1 MFRARWDGEA
11 LTPTGHYGL
20 SAAREAMEPGDVVIV
35 EIDHPARKTRTGTSL
50 PRSMRHGGT
59 SESLQEA
66 PWAASPE
73 TLRKHALIATG
84 FADTYSIDCG
94 AKATA
99 ERVRMALASAEAGK
113 HGYAIAKV
121 RGPLVVVWTPQSQSM
136 RAMGGKRFQESKQA
150 VLNWIAAQIGVE
162 AEELRRDVA
171 RPTSPCAAPW
181 A

>member
-1 MFRARWDGEA
+1 MFRARWDGDA

-35 EIDHPARKTRTGTSL
+35 EIDHPRSQSSHRHQFAEINEAWRHL
-50 PRSMRHGGT
+50 P
-59 SESLQEA
+59 ESLQEA

-150 VLNWIAAQIGVE
+150 VLNWIAAQIGVD
-162 AEELRRDVA
+162 AEELRRA
-171 RPTSPCAAPW
+171 G
-181 A
+181 

>member
-1 MFRARWDGEA
+1 MFRARWDGEV

-35 EIDHPARKTRTGTSL
+35 EIDHPRSQNSHRHQFAEINEAWRHL
-50 PRSMRHGGT
+50 P
-59 SESLQEA
+59 ESLQEA

-162 AEELRRDVA
+162 TEELRRA
-171 RPTSPCAAPW
+171 G
-181 A
+181 

>member
-1 MFRARWDGEA
+1 MFRARWDGET

-35 EIDHPARKTRTGTSL
+35 EIDHPRSQNSHRHQFAEINEAWRHL
-50 PRSMRHGGT
+50 P
-59 SESLQEA
+59 ESLQEA

-150 VLNWIAAQIGVE
+150 VLNWIAAQIGVD
-162 AEELRRDVA
+162 AEELQRA
-171 RPTSPCAAPW
+171 G
-181 A
+181 

>member
-1 MFRARWDGEA
+1 MFRARWNGET

-20 SAAREAMEPGDVVIV
+20 SAAREAMDPGDVVIV
-35 EIDHPARKTRTGTSL
+35 EIDHPRSQSSHRHQFAEISEAWRHL
-50 PRSMRHGGT
+50 P
-59 SESLQEA
+59 ESLQEA

-121 RGPLVVVWTPQSQSM
+121 RGPLVIVWTPQSQSM

-150 VLNWIAAQIGVE
+150 VLNWIAAQIGVD
-162 AEELRRDVA
+162 AEELRRA
-171 RPTSPCAAPW
+171 G
-181 A
+181 

>member
-1 MFRARWDGEA
+1 MFRARWNGET

-35 EIDHPARKTRTGTSL
+35 EIDHPRSQNSHRHQFAEINEAWRHL
-50 PRSMRHGGT
+50 P
-59 SESLQEA
+59 ESLQEA

-150 VLNWIAAQIGVE
+150 VLNWIAAQIGVD
-162 AEELRRDVA
+162 AEELRRA
-171 RPTSPCAAPW
+171 G
-181 A
+181 

>member
-35 EIDHPARKTRTGTSL
+35 EVDHPRSQNSHRHQFSEINEAWRHL
-50 PRSMRHGGT
+50 PET
-59 SESLQEA
+59 LQEA

-136 RAMGGKRFQESKQA
+136 RAMGGKRFQESKEA
-150 VLNWIAAQIGVE
+150 VLNWIAQQIGVD
-162 AEELRRDVA
+162 AEELRRA
-171 RPTSPCAAPW
+171 G
-181 A
+181 

>member
-1 MFRARWDGEA
+1 MFRARWDGET

-35 EIDHPARKTRTGTSL
+35 EIDHPRSQSSHRHQFAEINEAWRHL
-50 PRSMRHGGT
+50 P
-59 SESLQEA
+59 ESLQEA

-162 AEELRRDVA
+162 TEELRRA
-171 RPTSPCAAPW
+171 G
-181 A
+181 

>member
-35 EIDHPARKTRTGTSL
+35 EIDHPRSQSSHRHQFAEINEAWRHL
-50 PRSMRHGGT
+50 P
-59 SESLQEA
+59 ESLQEA

-171 RPTSPCAAPW
+171 
-181 A
+181 

>member
-35 EIDHPARKTRTGTSL
+35 EIDHPRSQNSHRHQFAEINEAWRHL
-50 PRSMRHGGT
+50 P
-59 SESLQEA
+59 ESLQEA

-121 RGPLVVVWTPQSQSM
+121 RGPLVIVWTPQSQSM

-162 AEELRRDVA
+162 AEELRRA
-171 RPTSPCAAPW
+171 G
-181 A
+181 